1 MFSKKRILV
10 VLTTL
15 IGLLFLAGCSEDDAE
30 EALEETTGYDW
41 ELTEEQFVDD
51 QGVDT
56 PFGWNFLFAVELLD
70 GKEEMMDEDFEIDLS
85 VLEELGFEMGDYE
98 NQIIFA
104 HVASTGS
111 GNGLRYANKMLFV
124 EGVVKLDTEAIQAMG
139 KSIGS
144 SGEGWYVAYHS
155 EEAVGYV
162 TGSVLNC
169 EGQAPANASEILVLA
184 SDGPFFTFA
193 ATDGTYALPSLDGK
207 PASVNFDAGDCTGS
221 DTAAITEEENGKD
234 PTTSTDPDQLEDETL
249 VVQAGETNLQFE
261 GPEQPEDPP
270 ASEEFDR
277 YEFDDGEGSWT
288 FTQNCFGIIGGE
300 EQTYNLLFPDGED
313 AGLFFGFLSTG
324 GQDVSGL
331 TTCTL
336 SRTFNVPADAT
347 KMVVAYDFISQ
358 EYQEWTPSAY
368 NDIFTVIIQ
377 GEYDYVV
384 HRTVNAVESEGYW
397 EQIPS
402 ASAQFGWIA
411 DSPDAQYNPTNPGDG
426 VGNGQ
431 FSQGAYMWDGHLKYT
446 QVPANTGRGNDDNY
460 EVTGQTAEYPV
471 TGGQT
476 ITVLITVSDVADA
489 IYDSAAAIDYIEF
502 Q

>member
-1 MFSKKRILV
+1 MLSTQRLLA
-10 VLTTL
+10 VLTVL
-15 IGLLFLAGCSEDDAE
+15 LGLLLLAGCSEDDAE
-30 EALEETTGYDW
+30 DALEEATGYDW
-41 ELTEEQFVDD
+41 ELTEEQFEDD

-56 PFGWNFLFAVELLD
+56 PFGWNFIFAIKLED
-70 GKEEMMDEDFEIDLS
+70 GDEEMMDKDLELDLS
-85 VLEELGFEMGDYE
+85 LLEELGFEMGDYD

-111 GNGLRYANKMLFV
+111 GNGLRYANKMLFRN
-124 EGVVKLDTEAIQAMG
+124 GKIMLDTEAVEAMG
-139 KSIGS
+139 DSIGS
-144 SGEGWYVAYHS
+144 SGPGWYVAYHS

-169 EGQAPANASEILVLA
+169 DGEAPANANEILVLA

-193 ATDGTYALPSLDGK
+193 AKNGSYALPSLDGK

-221 DTAAITEEENGKD
+221 DTAAITDEENGKD
-234 PTTSTDPDQLEDETL
+234 PDTSTDPDVLEDETL

-261 GPEQPEDPP
+261 GPEQPEEPP
-270 ASEEFDR
+270 AGDVFER
-277 YEFDDGEGSWT
+277 YEFDDGEDAWT
-288 FTQNCFGIIGGE
+288 FTSNCFGIIGE
-300 EQTYNLLFPDGED
+300 DVDVYDLLFPDGED
-313 AGLFFGFLSTG
+313 DGFFFGFLSTG
-324 GQDVSGL
+324 AQGVANK

-358 EYQEWTPSAY
+358 EYKEWTPSAY

-384 HRTVNAVESEGYW
+384 HRTVNAVESDGYW
-397 EQIPS
+397 EQVP
-402 ASAQFGWIA
+402 ADLAQFGWIV
-411 DSPDAQYNPTNPGDG
+411 DSPDAQFNKETGAE
-426 VGNGQ
+426 GNGQ

-446 QVPANTGRGNDDNY
+446 EVAANTGRGNDDNY
-460 EVTGQTAEYPV
+460 EVKGQTAEYPV
-471 TGGQT
+471 TGGST
-476 ITVLITVSDVADA
+476 ITVLFTVSDVADA